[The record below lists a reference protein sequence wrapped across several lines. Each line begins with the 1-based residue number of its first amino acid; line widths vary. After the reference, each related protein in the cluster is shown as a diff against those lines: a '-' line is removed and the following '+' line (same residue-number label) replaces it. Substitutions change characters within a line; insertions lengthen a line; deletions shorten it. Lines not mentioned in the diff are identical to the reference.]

1 MDRETKKADAE
12 YAELRSL
19 CVQKEIQRGKELSEK
34 GILIGLDGPNYY
46 QDIDDWFNEKVS
58 EIKKKY
64 GIISFTRGGKQDRIK
79 HIIITER
86 RAKE

>member
-1 MDRETKKADAE
+1 MPKREDLGIGEKGVDRETKKKADAE

-64 GIISFTRGGKQDRIK
+64 GII
-79 HIIITER
+79 
-86 RAKE
+86 